1 MLGSYHSVVLTG
13 YTLPGTAHHFT
24 APRGTA
30 TILFTPFSFSTFP
43 IPLNCFTLAAMTS
56 RHPESP
62 EDFEFIQ
69 TPEAPV
75 QTKPAFDCGVPTTLV
90 SSSS

>member
-1 MLGSYHSVVLTG
+1 MT
-13 YTLPGTAHHFT
+13 
-24 APRGTA
+24 
-30 TILFTPFSFSTFP
+30 TP
-43 IPLNCFTLAAMTS
+43 
-56 RHPESP
+56 HPEST